1 MDFQIKYLSWKA
13 KVDSYVKYLTNIEIY
28 DFDNI
33 KQFYNNGFEDKV
45 VSLIISKDISPK
57 KNYTKSVLYI

>member
-28 DFDNI
+28 DFSIPDVYRPKI
-33 KQFYNNGFEDKV
+33 YSMITF
-45 VSLIISKDISPK
+45 DIG
-57 KNYTKSVLYI
+57 VI